1 MRASMR
7 RGPWVLGI
15 RGRLLLAFLVI
26 SAFVVLAALAAVQAL
41 LQVSSLVGEIT
52 ERRTPAIITSLSM
65 SREVER
71 MLGATQELAVVESQP
86 LFEQKVH
93 ALALAAD
100 DLDRLVARL
109 QEVQQEPVGELSQLV
124 ERMRVNVVD
133 LEAKVRDRLSVA
145 ERKSEG
151 LAALLR
157 TDLLFQA
164 AMMAQIRPL
173 VSEAERIGATMAA
186 AGSAGPISG
195 EEITHLIQLDAAQ
208 TLEVTFS
215 RAHDLL
221 LIGVSS
227 PSEEDLQLKR
237 ITVRR
242 TIDELDRAVM
252 EVPLD
257 FARAV
262 QISARL
268 RHGAESNDGVLAL
281 RAAEL
286 ADLKAAEALQA
297 QNAAISQQLVTK
309 VDGLVQAHALR
320 VQESMEETA
329 RVRRESMLRLIL
341 VTAGTLGC
349 SGLIVWLYV
358 NRHIAAR
365 LAAVGDSL
373 LALASGQL
381 GVKLPKPQADEIG
394 LMASAL
400 EVFRETALQAQEREA
415 LLNEARDRSERAR
428 EAADLANRAKS
439 EFLANMSHEIRTPIN
454 AIAGFTS
461 LALRTELTS
470 KQVGYLEKV
479 HSATQGLLRVINDLL
494 DFSKIEAGH
503 LEMEQIPFRLS
514 EVIDSVMGYV
524 GPMAESKGLE
534 LLIAVA
540 PEVPSQLIGDPLRLG
555 QVLANLCSNAVKFT
569 ERGEVELRVA
579 VEEPVE
585 GRVRLLFAV
594 RDTGIGLT
602 ADQAAKLFQPFTQA
616 DSSTTRKFG
625 GTGLGLV
632 ISQRLAGMMHGS
644 ISLESLKG
652 VGTTFFFRVELPATV
667 GGLPS
672 ALLLPEVLRGEPAL
686 VVDDNATA
694 RQILLSQLQE
704 LGMKA
709 RAMPSG
715 EAALD
720 ELRRASTVGHPYPL
734 VLMDWKMPEMDGLA
748 VTRAIREDP
757 SIAGTP
763 VVIMVTA
770 YGREQDF
777 SAVEEAGLLDGV
789 LLKPVTHGL
798 LAETLC
804 RLLGDDP
811 AGERL
816 ATAPRRDRL
825 PGIRLLLVE
834 DNPVNQQL
842 VTEVLEQ
849 EGAEVQVAGN
859 GRLALEIIEDLG
871 LDSFDAAL
879 LDLQMPEMDGFE
891 TARHIR
897 LMPGVAR
904 LPLIAIT
911 AHAMAEDRERCLAAG
926 MQDHVAKPIDRDLL
940 TEKIAHW
947 VGAEAMARAAA
958 RPRRQK
964 LLQPGERA
972 GSGAG
977 LGGHLAAPADAAM
990 DVAALAPLLDR
1001 FDHMLA
1007 TVTRGLDSL
1016 VQPDRAALDV
1026 ALLPRW
1032 VDAAA
1037 AIGRLGGDAGFYG
1050 KLMRD
1055 FVRTEAS
1062 APDALE
1068 AARAAG
1074 DRARLAER
1082 AHVVRGLAANLS
1094 ALRLAELAAEIET
1107 AAAQDHLD
1115 ALGPALA
1122 AFRAAMAELAGAIET
1137 PGANPAAADESR
1149 PAASAG
1155 DAPRL
1160 LVVDD
1165 QKMNLFVIEKMLQT
1179 LGLGARMV
1187 TSAADAL
1194 SAMETESFDM
1204 VIADFQM
1211 PEMSGFEL
1219 AAEIRRREEGQAH
1232 RTVIIGLSAND
1243 SPEGIERCLASGMDG
1258 FVAKPLTAA
1267 AMRATL
1273 AQWLQHASAS
1283 VS

>member
-1 MRASMR
+1 MPWSRTASAALPPACRIISPSRSIPTCSPRSWRRQSVPRRWRAPRPRSSAPAQGRRGRRRGRCCPIGCPVSISRRRWRSAAATPGASAIPWRNSAAITARPRATYAACAMPADRPRRRGWRTDCAASPPISECTISPPLPRRWPARSRRARRSTAMRASMR

-428 EAADLANRAKS
+428 EA
-439 EFLANMSHEIRTPIN
+439 
-454 AIAGFTS
+454 
-461 LALRTELTS
+461 
-470 KQVGYLEKV
+470 
-479 HSATQGLLRVINDLL
+479 
-494 DFSKIEAGH
+494 
-503 LEMEQIPFRLS
+503 
-514 EVIDSVMGYV
+514 
-524 GPMAESKGLE
+524 
-534 LLIAVA
+534 
-540 PEVPSQLIGDPLRLG
+540 
-555 QVLANLCSNAVKFT
+555 
-569 ERGEVELRVA
+569 
-579 VEEPVE
+579 
-585 GRVRLLFAV
+585 
-594 RDTGIGLT
+594 
-602 ADQAAKLFQPFTQA
+602 
-616 DSSTTRKFG
+616 
-625 GTGLGLV
+625 
-632 ISQRLAGMMHGS
+632 
-644 ISLESLKG
+644 
-652 VGTTFFFRVELPATV
+652 
-667 GGLPS
+667 
-672 ALLLPEVLRGEPAL
+672 
-686 VVDDNATA
+686 
-694 RQILLSQLQE
+694 
-704 LGMKA
+704 
-709 RAMPSG
+709 
-715 EAALD
+715 
-720 ELRRASTVGHPYPL
+720 
-734 VLMDWKMPEMDGLA
+734 
-748 VTRAIREDP
+748 
-757 SIAGTP
+757 
-763 VVIMVTA
+763 
-770 YGREQDF
+770 
-777 SAVEEAGLLDGV
+777 
-789 LLKPVTHGL
+789 
-798 LAETLC
+798 
-804 RLLGDDP
+804 
-811 AGERL
+811 
-816 ATAPRRDRL
+816 
-825 PGIRLLLVE
+825 
-834 DNPVNQQL
+834 
-842 VTEVLEQ
+842 
-849 EGAEVQVAGN
+849 
-859 GRLALEIIEDLG
+859 
-871 LDSFDAAL
+871 
-879 LDLQMPEMDGFE
+879 
-891 TARHIR
+891 
-897 LMPGVAR
+897 
-904 LPLIAIT
+904 
-911 AHAMAEDRERCLAAG
+911 
-926 MQDHVAKPIDRDLL
+926 
-940 TEKIAHW
+940 
-947 VGAEAMARAAA
+947 
-958 RPRRQK
+958 
-964 LLQPGERA
+964 
-972 GSGAG
+972 
-977 LGGHLAAPADAAM
+977 
-990 DVAALAPLLDR
+990 
-1001 FDHMLA
+1001 
-1007 TVTRGLDSL
+1007 
-1016 VQPDRAALDV
+1016 
-1026 ALLPRW
+1026 
-1032 VDAAA
+1032 
-1037 AIGRLGGDAGFYG
+1037 
-1050 KLMRD
+1050 
-1055 FVRTEAS
+1055 
-1062 APDALE
+1062 
-1068 AARAAG
+1068 
-1074 DRARLAER
+1074 
-1082 AHVVRGLAANLS
+1082 
-1094 ALRLAELAAEIET
+1094 
-1107 AAAQDHLD
+1107 
-1115 ALGPALA
+1115 
-1122 AFRAAMAELAGAIET
+1122 
-1137 PGANPAAADESR
+1137 
-1149 PAASAG
+1149 
-1155 DAPRL
+1155 
-1160 LVVDD
+1160 
-1165 QKMNLFVIEKMLQT
+1165 
-1179 LGLGARMV
+1179 
-1187 TSAADAL
+1187 
-1194 SAMETESFDM
+1194 
-1204 VIADFQM
+1204 
-1211 PEMSGFEL
+1211 
-1219 AAEIRRREEGQAH
+1219 
-1232 RTVIIGLSAND
+1232 
-1243 SPEGIERCLASGMDG
+1243 
-1258 FVAKPLTAA
+1258 
-1267 AMRATL
+1267 
-1273 AQWLQHASAS
+1273 
-1283 VS
+1283 